1 MNRYRFLLALLWRHA
16 PFYLPGGLMV
26 GLTLW
31 MTLAIPRYLQQAVDI
46 LDSDP
51 DPAGSAF
58 AGKIGWILGFAV
70 AIMLTR
76 TASRMLFYL
85 PGRKVEFELKNRLLA
100 HLTTLQRAF
109 YLDNATGAII
119 SRVNNDIN
127 GVRMMMGF
135 GLMMLVNSFSMLSLA
150 PVYMYQIS
158 PSLTLYVAL
167 PVVASFAV
175 LQLAIRMLRG
185 FQLEQMKALQDLSD
199 FTVES
204 YNGIDVLK
212 TYRALGWAQDKFDG
226 LSDHVRRTA
235 LRMSVMRAFFM
246 PILNHIVNGLKVM
259 LVVIGG
265 VMVIRA
271 EMSIGAFMAYS
282 LYLTML
288 VPPLMGMTFMMF
300 ILQRG
305 FTALT
310 SLEAIFNT
318 TPDIPPVDEE
328 AERALPAQLQEGLRV
343 EGLSYA
349 YPDEPRRKVL
359 RDVSFRV
366 RPGEIVGVFGPIGSG
381 KTTLV
386 NAINRYLDPP
396 PGALFLDGTDITAIS
411 QQRLRAAVVTVSQE
425 PFLFSDSIRENIR
438 FANAEAAAEE
448 VEAAAEAAALTTD
461 LAHFP
466 MGLDTPVGE
475 KGITL
480 SGGQKQRIALA
491 RSLLRPCELL
501 ILDDVLS
508 AVDHET
514 ERQLTGRIYGF
525 RHARAL
531 LIVSHRTSVLQRAQ
545 RIVVLEAG
553 RVADTGTH
561 DELIAREG
569 AYRTAFLLQS
579 EQAPPPRDETGTPRK
594 AAGGP

>member
-1 MNRYRFLLALLWRHA
+1 
-16 PFYLPGGLMV
+16 
-26 GLTLW
+26 
-31 MTLAIPRYLQQAVDI
+31 
-46 LDSDP
+46 
-51 DPAGSAF
+51 
-58 AGKIGWILGFAV
+58 
-70 AIMLTR
+70 
-76 TASRMLFYL
+76 
-85 PGRKVEFELKNRLLA
+85 
-100 HLTTLQRAF
+100 
-109 YLDNATGAII
+109 
-119 SRVNNDIN
+119 
-127 GVRMMMGF
+127 
-135 GLMMLVNSFSMLSLA
+135 
-150 PVYMYQIS
+150 
-158 PSLTLYVAL
+158 
-167 PVVASFAV
+167 
-175 LQLAIRMLRG
+175 
-185 FQLEQMKALQDLSD
+185 
-199 FTVES
+199 
-204 YNGIDVLK
+204 
-212 TYRALGWAQDKFDG
+212 
-226 LSDHVRRTA
+226 
-235 LRMSVMRAFFM
+235 
-246 PILNHIVNGLKVM
+246 M
-259 LVVIGG
+259 LVVLGG

-288 VPPLMGMTFMMF
+288 VPPLMGMTFMLF

-318 TPDIPPVDEE
+318 APDIPPVDEE
-328 AERALPAQLQEGLRV
+328 AERALPEQLQEGLRV

-349 YPDEPRRKVL
+349 YPDEPERRVL

-386 NAINRYLDPP
+386 NAVNRYLDPP
-396 PGALFLDGTDITAIS
+396 PGALFLDGADITAIS

-438 FANAEAAAEE
+438 FANAEATADE
-448 VEAAAEAAALTTD
+448 VQAAAEAAALSED
-461 LAHFP
+461 LARFP

-491 RSLLRPCELL
+491 RSLLRPCDLL

-525 RHARAL
+525 RHARSL
-531 LIVSHRTSVLQRAQ
+531 LIVSHRTSVLRRAH
-545 RIVVLEAG
+545 RIVVLEEG
-553 RVADTGTH
+553 RVAEVGTH
-561 DELIAREG
+561 EELIARQG

-579 EQAPPPRDETGTPRK
+579 EQAPPPGGEKRAPRES
-594 AAGGP
+594 AGGP